1 MSNDRIW
8 YCPSLDK
15 RKWKQSTAPQDLE
28 ESIYYSPSGAPAF
41 SVSLDHG
48 KDFSFDE
55 VFIFLNRNDAEKF
68 YEAGFVEFEVCVDTQ
83 WMGFHRVAF
92 SVDGETVAEKR
103 PEGEHLALGIGA
115 PSGSAQPRV

>member
-15 RKWKQSTAPQDLE
+15 RKWRQSTAPQDLE

-68 YEAGFVEFEVCVDTQ
+68 YEAGFVEFEVCVDHR
-83 WMGFHRVAF
+83 WMGFHRVALC
-92 SVDGETVAEKR
+92 VDGETVAEKR
-103 PEGEHLALGIGA
+103 PEGEHLALGLGA
-115 PSGSAQPRV
+115 RFGSAQFRS